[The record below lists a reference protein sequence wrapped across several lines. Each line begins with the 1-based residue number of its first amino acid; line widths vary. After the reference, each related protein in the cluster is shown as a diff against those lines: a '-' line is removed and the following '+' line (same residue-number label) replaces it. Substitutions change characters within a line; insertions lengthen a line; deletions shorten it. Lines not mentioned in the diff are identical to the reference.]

1 MDLILFG
8 DSFPAGVR
16 RAKDRA
22 RVLTVKDEIRESF
35 GSQLKQMGVVDNF
48 ILYAKGGNPNIAISY
63 DVFKNIKKHKKNS
76 IVLVC
81 WSGIL
86 RQGVWDSYNKRF
98 KTPKEKLEDSREY
111 QKIVWE
117 NSCYIN
123 ATTNF
128 LIDNNIKFLYTSSFS
143 PYNQGDLK
151 KYLSDSTKLN
161 WIEYYS
167 PNNSLFNIISEN
179 WLIGHPVEGIFD
191 EHVNLNKTSKLIFE
205 CMHPNKEG
213 HIEIAKVLKKYI
225 LDLIKDKE
233 YVI

>member
-16 RAKDRA
+16 RTKDRVP
-22 RVLTVKDEIRESF
+22 VLKPSDEIRESF
-35 GSQLKQMGVVDNF
+35 GNQLKLMGVVDEVL
-48 ILYAKGGNPNIAISY
+48 IYAHGGNPNISISY

-86 RQGVWDSYNKRF
+86 RQGIWDSYNKRF
-98 KTPKEKLEDSREY
+98 KTPKEELEDSREY
-111 QKIVWE
+111 QKILWE

-128 LIDNNIKFLYTSSFS
+128 LIDNDIKFLYTSSFS

-167 PNNSLFNIISEN
+167 SNNSLFNIISEN
-179 WLIGHPVEGIFD
+179 WLMGNPNEGILD
-191 EHVNLNKTSKLIFE
+191 EHANFNKTSKLISE
-205 CMHPNKEG
+205 CMHPNKQG
-213 HIEIAKVLKKYI
+213 HIEIAKVLKTYI
-225 LDLIKDKE
+225 QYLIKNKE